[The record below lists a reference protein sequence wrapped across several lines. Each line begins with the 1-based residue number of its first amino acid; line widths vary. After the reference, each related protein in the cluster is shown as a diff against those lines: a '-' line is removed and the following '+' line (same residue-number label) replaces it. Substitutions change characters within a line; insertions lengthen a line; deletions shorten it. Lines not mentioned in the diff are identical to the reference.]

1 MINLETAR
9 KLKDAGLEWEP
20 KVNDFACF
28 KDRRGIVRSVR
39 WDEKLSLWVLVVD
52 FDHHRDSG
60 SYEYF
65 TWLPRLD
72 QLLAEI
78 ERQGWDWI
86 MDKGSMTL
94 YRDKEWGSQFFGV
107 PDDAAANALLW
118 ILEREKVAHD
128 VVHV

>member
-1 MINLETAR
+1 MGISLDTAR
-9 KLKDAGLEWEP
+9 KLKDAGLKWEP

-78 ERQGWDWI
+78 EQRGYWWVLNGI
-86 MDKGSMTL
+86 TCL
-94 YRDKEWGSQFFGV
+94 FGT
-107 PDDAAANALLW
+107 DDDNHRTHGDTPEQAAAEALLG
-118 ILEREKVAHD
+118 ILRRNSNG
-128 VVHV
+128 